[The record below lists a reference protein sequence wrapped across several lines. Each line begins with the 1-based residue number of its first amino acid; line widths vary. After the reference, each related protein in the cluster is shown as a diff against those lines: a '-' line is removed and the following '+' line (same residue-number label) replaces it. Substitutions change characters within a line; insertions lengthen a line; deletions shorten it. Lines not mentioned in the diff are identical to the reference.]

1 MTASAGD
8 HPYRLIK
15 HGTTTTCT
23 TPEPGWSSQ
32 CTHPD
37 CPGHWRTG
45 LDSEAQA
52 VEAYANHRCAETGGA
67 R

>member
-1 MTASAGD
+1 MIEPTD
-8 HPYRLIK
+8 DRPHRVIR
-15 HGTTTTCT
+15 HGTSATCT

-32 CTHPD
+32 CTHPL

-52 VEAYANHRCAETGGA
+52 QDAYARHRCAEGVTP
-67 R
+67 